1 MRVTPRIVTG
11 QSDWDAGY
19 GPRRRL
25 SRRSTRSLTAAP
37 GRDCCGDRVWH

>member
-11 QSDWDAGY
+11 QSDWDAATGRPQAVATVDAIAD
-19 GPRRRL
+19 GR
-25 SRRSTRSLTAAP
+25 P